1 MRFSWATFA
10 LSGLVAC
17 SVQPG
22 GAGTD
27 CVRSTECE
35 LGLVCIEG
43 MCTDDLDALDHPGDV
58 PVLPDEVGM
67 QPDAMADAS
76 LDDAAVEPTLDAALP
91 DAPAPLPDGGD
102 AGL

>member
-10 LSGLVAC
+10 LIASVAC

-27 CVRSTECE
+27 CVRSSECE

-43 MCTDDLDALDHPGDV
+43 MCTDDLDALADPGAV
-58 PVLPDEVGM
+58 PVLPDEAGM
-67 QPDAMADAS
+67 EPDAMADAS
-76 LDDAAVEPTLDAALP
+76 LNDAAVEPTLDAALP
-91 DAPAPLPDGGD
+91 DASAPLTDGGD
-102 AGL
+102 SAP